1 MWVVGCK
8 DDADVTKVGIDIR
21 CVVVCKDGIAEDDDG
36 TEIDGAY
43 VSKGDVDFIVE
54 GGIAIDVLVKEFDSS
69 VSSDNDMVVTFAT
82 RGRTVD
88 GRTIEELFSAVD
100 TLASMFN
107 SGS

>member
-21 CVVVCKDGIAEDDDG
+21 CVVVWRDGIAEDDDG

-54 GGIAIDVLVKEFDSS
+54 GGIDVLVKEFDSS
-69 VSSDNDMVVTFAT
+69 VSSENGTVVTFAI
-82 RGRTVD
+82 RD
-88 GRTIEELFSAVD
+88 
-100 TLASMFN
+100 
-107 SGS
+107 

>member
-1 MWVVGCK
+1 MWEVVCK
-8 DDADVTKVGIDIR
+8 DDPDVTKVGIDIR
-21 CVVVCKDGIAEDDDG
+21 CVVVSRDGIAEDVDG
-36 TEIDGAY
+36 TKIDGAY
-43 VSKGDVDFIVE
+43 VSKDDVDFIVE
-54 GGIAIDVLVKEFDSS
+54 GARGIDVLVKEFDSS
-69 VSSDNDMVVTFAT
+69 VSSDNDTVVTFAT

>member
-1 MWVVGCK
+1 MWEVVCK
-8 DDADVTKVGIDIR
+8 DDPDVTKVGIDIR
-21 CVVVCKDGIAEDDDG
+21 CVVVSRDGIAEDVDG
-36 TEIDGAY
+36 TKNDGAY
-43 VSKGDVDFIVE
+43 VSKDDVDFIVE
-54 GGIAIDVLVKEFDSS
+54 GGIDVLVKEFDSS
-69 VSSDNDMVVTFAT
+69 VSSDNDTVVTFAT

>member
-1 MWVVGCK
+1 MWEVVCK
-8 DDADVTKVGIDIR
+8 DDADVTKVGFDVNFVIVWR
-21 CVVVCKDGIAEDDDG
+21 DGIAEDDDD

-43 VSKGDVDFIVE
+43 VSKDDVDFIVE
-54 GGIAIDVLVKEFDSS
+54 GDIDVLVKEFDSS
-69 VSSDNDMVVTFAT
+69 VSSDNSTVVTFAT

>member
-1 MWVVGCK
+1 MWEVVCK
-8 DDADVTKVGIDIR
+8 DDAEVAKVGIDVR
-21 CVVVCKDGIAEDDDG
+21 CVVVWRGGIAEDEDG

-43 VSKGDVDFIVE
+43 VSKDDVDFIVE
-54 GGIAIDVLVKEFDSS
+54 GGIDVLVKEFDSS
-69 VSSDNDMVVTFAT
+69 VSSDNGTVVPFAT